1 MSTSDFE
8 KELNL
13 LSPLIQKRYLA
24 QPEDSKH
31 KAAKPTHIAS
41 MIDHTLLKPNVLTED
56 VISLCKEAREHR
68 LFSVCI
74 PPSHI
79 PIAKKELRESD
90 VKICTVVGFP
100 LGTQTSASKT
110 FEARNAIEIGA
121 DEIDM
126 VLNVSAL
133 KSKKYDLVFKE
144 IETIKQV
151 CSGKTLKVILETS
164 YLTKEEIILSC
175 IIVRAAGAD
184 FVKTSTGFAP
194 TGATKE
200 DIELMRKVV
209 GKNFGVK
216 ASGGIRTKEDAD
228 IMIAAGA
235 SRLGCSASLQI
246 IGATKQT
253 DSEQGNY

>member
-1 MSTSDFE
+1 MTTSEFE
-8 KELNL
+8 KELSL

-24 QPEDSKH
+24 QPEESKH
-31 KAAKPTHIAS
+31 KGAKPSHLAS

-56 VISLCKEAREHR
+56 VISLCREAKEHR

-79 PIAKKELRESD
+79 PIAKKELRETG

-100 LGTQTSASKT
+100 LGTQTSATKT
-110 FEARNAIEIGA
+110 FETRNAIEIGA

-151 CSGKTLKVILETS
+151 CGGKTLKVILETA

-175 IIVRAAGAD
+175 MIVRAAGAD

-194 TGATKE
+194 SGASKE
-200 DIELMRKVV
+200 DIQLMRRVV
-209 GKNFGVK
+209 GINFGVK

-228 IMIAAGA
+228 TMIAAGA

-246 IGATKQT
+246 IGVNGQT
-253 DSEQGNY
+253 TEQEGNY